1 MSRYC
6 AWNLLLVMALTPGGT
21 LANDSYVPLRINPFI
36 QPKTVASTG
45 MTAQSD
51 DGVSMQLRGIMLAGD
66 HSLANIGGKIV
77 GVGDEINGYRLIT
90 VNERGVVL
98 DRDGTRKELGVR
110 PEDGTGNDD

>member
-1 MSRYC
+1 MSRC
-6 AWNLLLVMALTPGGT
+6 RAWYLLLVMVLLQGVA
-21 LANDSYVPLRINPFI
+21 LANDSDGPLHINPFL
-36 QPKTVASTG
+36 QPRTVASTSK
-45 MTAQSD
+45 TAQSD
-51 DGVSMQLRGIMLAGD
+51 DGVSMQLRGIMLAGE

-77 GVGDEINGYRLIT
+77 GVGDEINGYRLIA